1 MSFASS
7 VMVSAS
13 AGCAHDLVH
22 RSEFGAL
29 VPNED
34 EPIRGASHPDVAH
47 GFETH
52 HAAELP
58 RPTPESSMQRVAL
71 LAAKQLATCRRRTTQ
86 VISVPGSCPDS
97 SANSSN
103 ALNAE

>member
-29 VPNED
+29 VPNEE

-52 HAAELP
+52 QAAELP